1 MHSRGV
7 ACGLALAIACAC
19 AATRPTPVAVAPV
32 VEESARVEPAL
43 LLRRATLFTAAGPR
57 LEGADLLIRGARIEA
72 IGRGLALPEGAE
84 ELDLAGKFLTPGLI
98 DPHSHLGVYPL
109 PMVAAHADGNE
120 ASDPVTAD
128 VRASDSF
135 WPQDPAIELAR
146 AGGVTAI
153 HVLPGS
159 ANLVGGQGSTLR
171 LIDGRSA
178 REMEFPGAPRSMK
191 LACGE
196 NPKRVHGDGR
206 GQAPTT
212 RMGEVAMLRQRLENA
227 RAWKAQSGKAEDL
240 GLAALHQLI
249 AGELLIQNHCY
260 RADEMLLRLELFSEF
275 GVRPR
280 AFHHATEAYKI
291 APELA
296 AAGVGAV
303 VWADW
308 WGIKLELFD
317 AVPANAA
324 LLARAGVRVALHSD
338 SPYDVQRLN
347 QQAAFAMAAGRRA
360 GVEIA
365 PDEAIRWI
373 TANPAWVLGI
383 DSEVGTLEPG
393 KRADLVVWDAD
404 PFSVYARAERVWID
418 GRVVYRRGERGEPRS
433 DFELG
438 MESRR

>member
-1 MHSRGV
+1 V
-7 ACGLALAIACAC
+7 ID
-19 AATRPTPVAVAPV
+19 
-32 VEESARVEPAL
+32 
-43 LLRRATLFTAAGPR
+43 AAGR
-57 LEGADLLIRGARIEA
+57 W
-72 IGRGLALPEGAE
+72 
-84 ELDLAGKFLTPGLI
+84 LTPGLI

-109 PMVAAHADGNE
+109 PAVWAHADGNE
-120 ASDPVTAD
+120 VSDPFTPD
-128 VRASDSF
+128 VRALESF
-135 WPQDPAIELAR
+135 WPQDPAIERAR

-171 LIDGRSA
+171 LIDARSA

-196 NPKRVHGDGR
+196 NPKRVHGGGR
-206 GQAPTT
+206 GAAPNT
-212 RMGEVAMLRQRLENA
+212 RMGEVAMLRQKLEDA
-227 RAWKAQSGKAEDL
+227 RAWKLEPGKAPDL
-240 GLAALHQLI
+240 ELQALQQLVQ
-249 AGELLIQNHCY
+249 GELLMQNHCY
-260 RADEMLLRLELFSEF
+260 RADEMLLRLDLFGEF
-275 GVRPR
+275 DMRPR

-308 WGIKLELFD
+308 WGIKLELID

-347 QQAAFAMAAGRRA
+347 QQAAFALAAGRRA
-360 GVEIA
+360 GIEVTRE
-365 PDEAIRWI
+365 DAIRWI
-373 TANPAWVLGI
+373 TANPAWIAGI
-383 DSEVGTLEPG
+383 DEQVGTLEPG
-393 KRADLVVWDAD
+393 KRADVVVWSGD
-404 PFSVYARAERVWID
+404 PFSVYTRADLVLID
-418 GRVVYRRGERGEPRS
+418 GRVVYERGAAREPRS

-438 MESRR
+438 LGSTP